1 MRTAIHSAPRPW
13 RRLAILLTAFVTF
26 FAFGA
31 PSALAT
37 SPPVATDNSYSVDED
52 AQLTGNV
59 ITDDTG
65 SGVDSDAN
73 GDPLSAIVASE
84 VSHGSLTLNTDGSF
98 TYDPNANYNGSDS
111 FTYTLSD
118 GDGTTADDTATVSIT
133 VNAVNDPP
141 VATDDSATTSEDT
154 AVTVDVLANDT
165 DTEGDELTVAGIAD
179 GSNGTTVTDGTRI
192 TYTPTA
198 GFTGEDSFIYTVTDG
213 TSTDIASVT
222 ITVNTAGEAPFE
234 DLEGSSTETIAA
246 IETLIELGITTGTSD
261 STFSPELVTE
271 RWQMALFLTRLL
283 EATGSTLPTPTTSFA
298 DLDGY
303 SPEAQLA
310 MNQLAELEISTGTSQ
325 EEFSPSAD
333 VTRWQ
338 MALFVARTLEAA
350 GLTLPDAGLPD
361 FTDLDGYPVDV
372 REAIAALVSLGITTG
387 TTETT
392 YAPEAELP
400 RWQMALF
407 LTRAIEAIT
416 N

>member
-118 GDGTTADDTATVSIT
+118 GDGTTANDTATVSIT
-133 VNAVNDPP
+133 VNAVNDAP

-154 AVTVDVLANDT
+154 AVTVSVLDNDSDV
-165 DTEGDELTVAGIAD
+165 
-179 GSNGTTVTDGTRI
+179 
-192 TYTPTA
+192 
-198 GFTGEDSFIYTVTDG
+198 
-213 TSTDIASVT
+213 
-222 ITVNTAGEAPFE
+222 
-234 DLEGSSTETIAA
+234 
-246 IETLIELGITTGTSD
+246 
-261 STFSPELVTE
+261 
-271 RWQMALFLTRLL
+271 
-283 EATGSTLPTPTTSFA
+283 
-298 DLDGY
+298 
-303 SPEAQLA
+303 
-310 MNQLAELEISTGTSQ
+310 
-325 EEFSPSAD
+325 
-333 VTRWQ
+333 
-338 MALFVARTLEAA
+338 
-350 GLTLPDAGLPD
+350 DAGDTLS
-361 FTDLDGYPVDV
+361 V
-372 REAIAALVSLGITTG
+372 IA
-387 TTETT
+387 
-392 YAPEAELP
+392 
-400 RWQMALF
+400 
-407 LTRAIEAIT
+407 
-416 N
+416 